1 MADTDKLLAEKL
13 LQNEEEVIRKGNV
26 EKWNELNLYFYNPRK
41 NEYFG
46 KSPDNWGKEYNDM
59 FFFGEDLL
67 LQCS

>member
-1 MADTDKLLAEKL
+1 MADTDKL

-46 KSPDNWGKEYNDM
+46 KSPDDWGKNI
-59 FFFGEDLL
+59 
-67 LQCS
+67 